1 MSNGTKVTILR
12 DTNNNLAAF
21 NKLEPKEARVIA
33 IQRGVSQSRTILFE
47 NGTHDFT
54 ILYESIK
61 FGVSTNLKKYKR
73 VTVKNKRFFVFDNN
87 ESKPII
93 RQATVQMFH
102 QTYVNYNEDTTDT
115 RSEQDIL

>member
-73 VTVKNKRFFVFDNN
+73 VTVDRRVTVKNKRFFVFDNN

-102 QTYVNYNEDTTDT
+102 QT
-115 RSEQDIL
+115 